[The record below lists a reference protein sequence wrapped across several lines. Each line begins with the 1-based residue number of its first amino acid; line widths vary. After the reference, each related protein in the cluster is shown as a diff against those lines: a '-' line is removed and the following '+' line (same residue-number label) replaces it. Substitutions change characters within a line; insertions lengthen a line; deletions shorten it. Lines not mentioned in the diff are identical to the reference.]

1 MVLRERKVSVAVR
14 RGGHRYCS
22 VLCLM
27 ARHDAKRGGVAQG
40 PTGSSAVTALDRIT
54 PLSRLRH
61 LSSISPPLP
70 SAGSRAGK
78 RRKPHAELNPGL
90 VAEAKRLRRCS
101 PKGTRR
107 SLRDVAAELARNGPV
122 TRDLT
127 VQQLPDGHGQLLPAS
142 VRAGAGRPCHH
153 CRAAN
158 DVRVINIL
166 PIRQQEK
173 FLNDRCPEIKVN
185 RGTSWPRWFLS

>member
-1 MVLRERKVSVAVR
+1 
-14 RGGHRYCS
+14 
-22 VLCLM
+22 
-27 ARHDAKRGGVAQG
+27 
-40 PTGSSAVTALDRIT
+40 LDRIT

-107 SLRDVAAELARNGPV
+107 SLRDVAAELARLGYLNVNGK
-122 TRDLT
+122 
-127 VQQLPDGHGQLLPAS
+127 AF
-142 VRAGAGRPCHH
+142 
-153 CRAAN
+153 AAMS
-158 DVRVINIL
+158 
-166 PIRQQEK
+166 IRSMLGE
-173 FLNDRCPEIKVN
+173 
-185 RGTSWPRWFLS
+185 